1 METQA
6 LADMIVSN
14 SKNDSDISNNKK
26 YVFPNASYANVLKQP
41 SGMRRPFNIPAY
53 AQPHLT
59 NPTSQVSE
67 SDLGLTQGYQSLLQ
81 TLCRSVSTSSKFV
94 DDHIKGALF
103 LIISLI

>member
-1 METQA
+1 MVDNGIKKRNLVDLEGVEEKNLEQSYEKNYIVTRLKDSDRNNEETDIETQTIA
-6 LADMIVSN
+6 NMAVVN

-59 NPTSQVSE
+59 NPTS
-67 SDLGLTQGYQSLLQ
+67 
-81 TLCRSVSTSSKFV
+81 
-94 DDHIKGALF
+94 
-103 LIISLI
+103 